1 MNLSRFTTLL
11 VIPSIRLFFVT
22 ERVTRQGY
30 YDTSFLLLTLLAVEF
45 ARLVP
50 LGLVG
55 KLWYD
60 KTALVAVGIARY
72 FLIARVRFGVGTI
85 NV

>member
-11 VIPSIRLFFVT
+11 IILSIRLFFVT
-22 ERVTRQGY
+22 EWVTRQGC
-30 YDTSFLLLTLLAVEF
+30 YDTYFSLLALLAVEF
-45 ARLVP
+45 TLLVP
-50 LGLVG
+50 LGLMG

-60 KTALVAVGIARY
+60 GTALVAVGIALY
-72 FLIARVRFGVGTI
+72 FLIASVRFGVDTI

>member
-11 VIPSIRLFFVT
+11 VILSIRLFFVT
-22 ERVTRQGY
+22 ERVTQQGC
-30 YDTSFLLLTLLAVEF
+30 YDASFFLLTLLAVEF

-60 KTALVAVGIARY
+60 RIALVAVGIARY

>member
-1 MNLSRFTTLL
+1 VRSPPTLRRRSP
-11 VIPSIRLFFVT
+11 INS
-22 ERVTRQGY
+22 
-30 YDTSFLLLTLLAVEF
+30 LLALLAVEF

-50 LGLVG
+50 LGLAG

-60 KTALVAVGIARY
+60 GIVLAAVGIALY
-72 FLIARVRFGVGTI
+72 FLTASVRFGVGTI

>member
-1 MNLSRFTTLL
+1 
-11 VIPSIRLFFVT
+11 
-22 ERVTRQGY
+22 
-30 YDTSFLLLTLLAVEF
+30 LLLTLLAVEF

-60 KTALVAVGIARY
+60 GISLVAIGIALY
-72 FLIARVRFGVGTI
+72 FLTASVWFWVGTN